1 MTRRIIIA
9 FCIMFLFMGI
19 MPLCDAIDGIAFIA
33 VKSSAVGGLG
43 HVGVG
48 FQNSDGTFTCGAIE
62 NTGGSP
68 LVIGFLDNGGWV
80 ESDKTMPEVAVL
92 FNALGYDGIK
102 VIQVNNVD
110 IEKAIK
116 IINNFPKRGYAIGAN
131 DCLSATEDVLKAYGV
146 DSLPLRIAHIAP
158 KNFYENVKGEG
169 YTWDDSKK
177 RYINANGVS
186 LINSQNTQPSA
197 ANAAG
202 QNLSNGYANELSTG
216 QCTAYPKPNQLSGSA
231 FPPDWQTP
239 SAMKTS
245 GLEGWGK
252 HPKGWGVS
260 QAYVNAHPEIYGGLS
275 QEYINAHPEIYGSS
289 SPSYPQSGSNS
300 GSSGH
305 SSIPTSNDQSNPN
318 DLTPEQQR
326 AIQDAIDN
334 MSPIGEDDHYE
345 STVPQFAQCYDGGC
359 YDANGNRID

>member
-1 MTRRIIIA
+1 
-9 FCIMFLFMGI
+9 MFLFMGI

-68 LVIGFLDNGGWV
+68 LVIRFLDNGGWV

-177 RYINANGVS
+177 RYINSNGVS

-216 QCTAYPKPNQLSGSA
+216 QCTAYRSLTNYLDPLSL
-231 FPPDWQTP
+231 QT
-239 SAMKTS
+239 
-245 GLEGWGK
+245 GK
-252 HPKGWGVS
+252 LLV
-260 QAYVNAHPEIYGGLS
+260 Q
-275 QEYINAHPEIYGSS
+275 
-289 SPSYPQSGSNS
+289 
-300 GSSGH
+300 
-305 SSIPTSNDQSNPN
+305 
-318 DLTPEQQR
+318 
-326 AIQDAIDN
+326 
-334 MSPIGEDDHYE
+334 
-345 STVPQFAQCYDGGC
+345 
-359 YDANGNRID
+359 